1 MLPSF
6 KRFFPLLLIVA
17 LAAPAWAQRG
27 AITASRNLSQLT
39 DRSAAIVRG
48 HVVSAQVERHPE
60 FQNLRTVVVTLRV
73 KETLKGPA
81 GDTFT
86 FRQYIWDVR
95 DRADAAGYRKGQ
107 ELLLLMIAPSQA
119 GLSSP
124 AGMDQGRFRIV
135 RDKTGAELAVNGH
148 GNLGL
153 FRGMNQEDLARR
165 GITLSANSSSLV
177 AKHRRGPVAV
187 SELTSLIRELT
198 QGSE

>member
-1 MLPSF
+1 MPSF

-17 LAAPAWAQRG
+17 LSLPAWAQRG
-27 AITASRNLSQLT
+27 ALTASRSLSQLT

-48 HVVSAQVERHPE
+48 HVLSARVERHPE

-81 GDTFT
+81 SDTFT
-86 FRQYIWDVR
+86 FRQYIWDLR
-95 DRADAAGYRKGQ
+95 DRADAAGYQKGQ
-107 ELLLLMIAPSQA
+107 ELLLLMVAPSQA

-124 AGMDQGRFRIV
+124 AGLEQGRFRIL

-153 FRGMNQEDLARR
+153 FRGMNQETLAKK
-165 GITLSANSSSLV
+165 GVTLSARSSGLI
-177 AKHRRGPVAV
+177 ARHRSGPVAV
-187 SELTSLIRELT
+187 SELTVLIRELV
-198 QGSE
+198 QGSQ